1 MNDKALYQLERAIDA
16 LTEMAKYLREDTLS
30 QNTANI
36 GTVFSDQ
43 DSRLIAG
50 FDNLDKSQNSKWKK
64 EGEMNN
70 TPFIWDNTVEFVPAT
85 VSE

>member
-43 DSRLIAG
+43 NSRLITG

-70 TPFIWDNTVEFVPAT
+70 TPFIWDNKVEFVPAT